1 VLPRSPDAEEA
12 AMARTYIA
20 AAGLDDPVRRQWVN
34 LVQGL
39 LLSNEFVFVE

>member
-1 VLPRSPDAEEA
+1 MDDKHFERQVETLGA
-12 AMARTYIA
+12 
-20 AAGLDDPVRRQWVN
+20 LDDPVRRQWVN